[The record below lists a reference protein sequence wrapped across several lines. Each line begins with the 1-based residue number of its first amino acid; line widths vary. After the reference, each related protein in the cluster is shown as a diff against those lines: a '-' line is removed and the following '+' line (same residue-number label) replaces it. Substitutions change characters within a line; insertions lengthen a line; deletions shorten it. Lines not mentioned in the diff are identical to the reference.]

1 MVCSTAA
8 TTAGTRYAYRVHLYT
23 SRMGRARGAAAS
35 VYVRAP
41 TISAIL
47 TGSIYSPAHAL
58 WWAIAGSLGMHAVT
72 TWLVTAVLMTLFSV
86 QAYFLSQEY
95 TELVKDRSVIS
106 AEMLREYDEKV
117 CAQDRAAVY

>member
-1 MVCSTAA
+1 
-8 TTAGTRYAYRVHLYT
+8 
-23 SRMGRARGAAAS
+23 
-35 VYVRAP
+35 
-41 TISAIL
+41 
-47 TGSIYSPAHAL
+47 
-58 WWAIAGSLGMHAVT
+58 MHAVT

-106 AEMLREYDEKV
+106 AEMLREYDEKI